1 MILFANIDHHYQGG
15 ALGPTDPYCQPQ
27 HMPHPTMEELRD
39 KKYFAR
45 LQVLHCV
52 FLKIIEKKTK

>member
-1 MILFANIDHHYQGG
+1 MILFVNVDHHYQGG

-52 FLKIIEKKTK
+52 FLKT